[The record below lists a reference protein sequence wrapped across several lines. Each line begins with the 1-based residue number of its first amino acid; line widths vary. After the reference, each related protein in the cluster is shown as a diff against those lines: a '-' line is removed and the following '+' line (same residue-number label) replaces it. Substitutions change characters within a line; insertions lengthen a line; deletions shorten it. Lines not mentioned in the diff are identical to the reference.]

1 MGKFIDL
8 TGQTFGRWKV
18 IERVYPNGK
27 DNIAWWKCVCSC
39 EKHTVQIIRSQ
50 TLRSGK
56 SKSCGCI
63 DKEKYEKVNRYVL
76 KDGYYEVYANNNRFF
91 LIDEEDY
98 KKVRKINWCI
108 SKSRKSN
115 TFYVSATPK
124 YRKELNG
131 NISLHRYLMSATKNE
146 IIDHKNRNGLD
157 NRKNNLRRCTTK
169 ENLQNTKINSNNKSG
184 VIGVYYDKNTGK
196 WASEIKVN
204 YRKIFLG
211 RFIEKEDAIIARL
224 KAEKE
229 YFGEFSSNQDLF
241 EKYNIE

>member
-18 IERVYPNGK
+18 IERVYPYGK
-27 DNIAWWKCVCSC
+27 DNVAWWKCVCSC
-39 EKHTVQIIRSQ
+39 GKHTVQIIRSQ

-63 DKEKYEKVNRYVL
+63 DEEKYEKVNRYVL
-76 KDGYYEVYANNNRFF
+76 KDGYYEVYNKNGDFF

-98 KKVRKINWCI
+98 ERVKQYRWSI
-108 SKSRKSN
+108 SIHKDGSKR
-115 TFYVSATPK
+115 VSAMPK
-124 YRKELNG
+124 DRKQLGHMSLLYHFILNED
-131 NISLHRYLMSATKNE
+131 NDCL
-146 IIDHKNRNGLD
+146 IDHINRNPLD
-157 NRKNNLRRCTTK
+157 NRKSNLRKCTHV
-169 ENLQNTKINSNNKSG
+169 QNGQNSSLRVDNKSG
-184 VIGVYYDKNTGK
+184 VKGVWYDKVNNK

-229 YFGEFSSNQDLF
+229 YFGEFSANQDLF
-241 EKYNIE
+241 EKYNI

>member
-8 TGQTFGRWKV
+8 TGQTFGRWQV
-18 IERVYPNGK
+18 IERVYPKGK

-76 KDGYYEVYANNNRFF
+76 KDGYYEVYNRNGDFF

-98 KKVRKINWCI
+98 ERVKQYRWSISIHKDGSKRVCAMPKDRKQLGHMSLLYHFI
-108 SKSRKSN
+108 
-115 TFYVSATPK
+115 
-124 YRKELNG
+124 LNED
-131 NISLHRYLMSATKNE
+131 NDCL
-146 IIDHKNRNGLD
+146 IDHINRNPLD
-157 NRKNNLRRCTTK
+157 NRKSNLRKCTPV
-169 ENLQNTKINSNNKSG
+169 QNGQNSSLRVDNKSG
-184 VIGVYYDKNTGK
+184 VKGVWYDKVNNK
-196 WASEIKVN
+196 WASEIKVA

-224 KAEKE
+224 RAEKE
-229 YFGEFSSNQDLF
+229 YFGEFSANQDLF
-241 EKYNIE
+241 EKYNI